1 MTSEANAEKTRV
13 AAGSVAVATF
23 LTGTK
28 LIVGLATGSL
38 GILSE
43 AAHSGLDLVA
53 AAMTWWA
60 VTVSGRP
67 ADAEHPYGF
76 QKIENLS
83 ALFETLLLLVTCI
96 WILYE
101 AVERLFFKAVPIEVN
116 AWSFGVI
123 LVSIVLDFT
132 RSRMLYR
139 VAKKTHSQAL
149 EADALH
155 FSSDIA
161 SSAVVLVG
169 LLFAKLGFPMAD
181 PIAAM
186 SVAILVCVICFRL
199 GWSAIEKLSDKVPS
213 DHVERAAAA
222 AMGVPGVLGVWDV
235 RVREAGD
242 RHFVDLKIS
251 VSHSAAFGEA
261 HAVTDAVEKA
271 LQTVFRGADVV
282 VHAEPAPRAGEGLW
296 DRAHALA
303 GESGG
308 RVHDL
313 TLLGTPGGLEM
324 DLHLEWPPE
333 TPFAEAHR
341 RATLL
346 EEALQEADE
355 RLTAVNIH
363 LEPAEER
370 PASGREV
377 TAAHPALVAT
387 IRAAA
392 AGIRPVLACTGVR
405 LREWD
410 GRWAVAV
417 TVTLPPDLALPE
429 VHEATGRVEERVL
442 ALDPRLARVV
452 VHAEPAESP

>member
-1 MTSEANAEKTRV
+1 MAPEHTAEKTRV

-28 LIVGLATGSL
+28 LAVGLATGSL

-43 AAHSGLDLVA
+43 AAHSALDLVA

-101 AVERLFFKAVPIEVN
+101 AVERLFFRAAAPEVN
-116 AWSFGVI
+116 IWSFGVI
-123 LVSIVLDFT
+123 AVSIVLDFT

-161 SSAVVLVG
+161 SSVVVLVG
-169 LLFAKLGFPMAD
+169 LALTRLGYPKAD
-181 PIAAM
+181 AISAAA
-186 SVAILVCVICFRL
+186 VAILVCVICFRL

-222 AMGVPGVLGVWDV
+222 AMGVRGVLGVWDV
-235 RVREAGD
+235 RVREAGE
-242 RHFVDLKIS
+242 RHFVDLKVS
-251 VSHSAAFGEA
+251 VDRAAAFGEA
-261 HAVTDAVEKA
+261 HAVTVAVERA
-271 LQTVFRGADVV
+271 LQEVFRNADVV

-296 DRAHALA
+296 DQAHALA
-303 GESGG
+303 GETGG

-313 TLLGTPGGLEM
+313 TLLGTPEGLEV

-341 RATLL
+341 HATEL
-346 EEALQEADE
+346 EEALKEMDG
-355 RLTAVNIH
+355 RLSAVNIH
-363 LEPAEER
+363 LEPVEAR

-377 TAAHPALVAT
+377 TADHPAVTAS
-387 IRAAA
+387 IRSAALA
-392 AGIRPVLACTGVR
+392 IHPVVACTGAR

-417 TVTLPPDLALPE
+417 TVTLPPDLPLPE
-429 VHEATGRVEERVL
+429 VHEATGRIEERVL

-452 VHAEPAESP
+452 VHAEPAEP